1 VAWRKNTS
9 YSGEWTVLFG
19 SPRVVG
25 EGQFEVMGELG
36 ALGGQVA
43 RSRAGQFGGGNGL
56 HFVK

>member
-1 VAWRKNTS
+1 
-9 YSGEWTVLFG
+9 VLFG